1 MKLHPVLALI
11 AVVGSSGCATVF
23 TGTRQDIAL
32 TSTPPGATVVVLG
45 GTPAN
50 LALRAKKV
58 DDLRELV
65 LSLLG
70 PYLPEEVKEAAK
82 VMDIDELV
90 TKLVLLTRLSEVP
103 PELVAS
109 AGSFLSAIPGPIV
122 DKLADILGIEGA
134 GVSPT
139 KFELK
144 KGKPYAVVTWA
155 KGYGAKLLKVDTTF
169 NWVTLVNVLN
179 AFLGVIVDGLTG
191 AWFNLSP
198 DEVVYTLAPLPAAA
212 PPPDAP
218 AAPASP

>member
-1 MKLHPVLALI
+1 V
-11 AVVGSSGCATVF
+11 
-23 TGTRQDIAL
+23 
-32 TSTPPGATVVVLG
+32 VVVLG

-58 DDLRELV
+58 SDLREPV
-65 LSLLG
+65 LALLG
-70 PYLPEEVKEAAK
+70 PHLPEEVRTAVQA
-82 VMDIDELV
+82 MGIDELV

-109 AGSFLSAIPGPIV
+109 AGAFLSAIPGPIR
-122 DKLADILGIEGA
+122 DTLADFLGIEGT

-155 KGYGAKLLKVDTTF
+155 KGYRAKLLRVDTTF

-179 AFLGVIVDGLTG
+179 AFLGVMVDGLTG
-191 AWFNLSP
+191 AWFNLTP
-198 DEVVYTLAPLPAAA
+198 TEVVYALEPLPVALE
-212 PPPDAP
+212 P
-218 AAPASP
+218 ATP

>member
-1 MKLHPVLALI
+1 MTRLVLAGL
-11 AVVGSSGCATVF
+11 VLTLNVGCATVF
-23 TGTRQDIAL
+23 TGTRQDISVL
-32 TSTPPGATVVVLG
+32 STPPGATVVVLG

-58 DDLRELV
+58 DELRAFV

-70 PYLPEEVKEAAK
+70 PYLPPEVRAAAQA
-82 VMDIDELV
+82 MSIDELL
-90 TKLVLLTRLSEVP
+90 TKLVLLTRLSELP

-109 AGSFLSAIPGPIV
+109 SAVFATAIPGPIL
-122 DKLADILGIEGA
+122 DKLSDFLGIEGV

-139 KFELK
+139 KWELK
-144 KGKPYAVVTWA
+144 KGKPYALVTWK

-191 AWFNLSP
+191 AWFNLTPS
-198 DEVVYTLAPLPAAA
+198 EVTYTLEPLPAPA
-212 PPPDAP
+212 PSAP
-218 AAPASP
+218 